1 MHHPLTLS
9 LLAFAFSCTPP
20 DDTSTDTDDTGLPD
34 SDRVAP
40 PPTFIAEQPA
50 RMVALADVHGDLEA
64 TRAALKLAGA
74 IDDDDAWIGG
84 DLVLV
89 QTGDQIDRGPDDR
102 AILDLFEDLADQAL
116 LTDGAVYALW
126 GNHEVMNVE
135 LDLRYIHEDAWA
147 TFDDIE
153 YDPDDADLA
162 SYSEEQR
169 GRVAAFRPG
178 GPYATLLAG
187 RNGAMVV
194 GDTAFVHGAILPE
207 HAEYGIEVFN
217 AEVQAW
223 MRGEASQTGLILESE
238 SPVWARTYSE
248 DPGIAECAQLE
259 AALATLGA
267 ARLVVGHTVQD
278 EANAACDG
286 QVWRLDV
293 GMSEYY
299 GGSPAVLEITP
310 DGVNVIE

>member
-1 MHHPLTLS
+1 MAAPLPLV
-9 LLAFAFSCTPP
+9 LLALALACTPP
-20 DDTSTDTDDTGLPD
+20 DDSGADTGPGD
-34 SDRVAP
+34 IDRVAP
-40 PPTFIAEQPA
+40 PPTFVTEQPA
-50 RMVALADVHGDLEA
+50 RMVAFGDVHGDLEV
-64 TRAALKLAGA
+64 TRTALQLAGA
-74 IDDDDAWIGG
+74 TDASDTWIGG

-102 AILDLFEDLADQAL
+102 AILDLFEDLADQASAAG
-116 LTDGAVYALW
+116 GAVYALW

-147 TFDDIE
+147 AFDDIE
-153 YDPDDADLA
+153 YDPDDAELA
-162 SYSEEQR
+162 GYDEDQR

-178 GPYATLLAG
+178 GPYATMLAG

-207 HAEYGIEVFN
+207 HAEYGIEAFN

-223 MRGEASQTGLILESE
+223 MRGETSQTGLILDSD
-238 SPVWARTYSE
+238 SPVWARTYSD
-248 DPGIAECAQLE
+248 DPGISECAQLE

-278 EANAACDG
+278 EINSACEG
-286 QVWRLDV
+286 QVWRIDV
-293 GMSEYY
+293 GMSDYY
-299 GGSPAVLEITP
+299 GGSPGVLEITP
-310 DGVNVIE
+310 DGVTVIE